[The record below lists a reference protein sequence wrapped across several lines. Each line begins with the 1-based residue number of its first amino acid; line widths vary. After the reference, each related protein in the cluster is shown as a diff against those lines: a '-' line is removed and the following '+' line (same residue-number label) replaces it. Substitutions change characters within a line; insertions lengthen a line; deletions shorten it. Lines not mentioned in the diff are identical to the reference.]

1 MSDRPTNPAPVSGEA
16 PPQGRRLK
24 PIVKAIFV
32 VLGLGLVA
40 FAYWL
45 IFLRPLETTD
55 DAYVNGRQIRV
66 TPRTSG
72 TILEILVDNTDDVL
86 AGQLLVVLDPA
97 DATLAV
103 EEARE
108 NLANAVRQVA
118 SLNAQRDRLVA
129 LIEARQNEL
138 LMIKNDYER
147 RLKLKAGTSVTAEE
161 VERYRNQT
169 DVARA
174 NLKAARSELRS
185 SQHIL
190 GSRPLREHPQVR
202 AAASKL
208 KEAWLALKRCEIRS
222 PATGR
227 VARRT
232 AQVGSLVAAGAPL
245 MLVTPL
251 DEIWVD
257 ANFKE
262 SQLKNVKPG
271 LQVRVKADVYGGSVV
286 HRGVVAGRSAGTGS
300 AFSLLPPE
308 NATGNWIKVVQRVP
322 VRILLDP
329 KSVAEFPLLLGL
341 SCRVEALLTEPTV
354 DLPPF
359 AAESRAEAVEADF
372 TEIDQEIEAMV
383 TLNLAE
389 SDDLWQG
396 RLNPDLAESPL

>member
-1 MSDRPTNPAPVSGEA
+1 LA
-16 PPQGRRLK
+16 
-24 PIVKAIFV
+24 
-32 VLGLGLVA
+32 LGLAA

-45 IFLRPLETTD
+45 AFMRPLETTD

-72 TILEILVDNTDDVL
+72 TILEILADNTDDVN
-86 AGQLLVVLDPA
+86 AGQLLVRLDPA
-97 DATLAV
+97 DAALAM

-118 SLNAQRDRLVA
+118 SLEAQRDRLMA
-129 LIEARQNEL
+129 QIEARQNEL

-161 VERYRNQT
+161 VERHRNQAE
-169 DVARA
+169 VARA
-174 NLKAARSELRS
+174 NLKAALSELRS
-185 SQHIL
+185 TQLLL

-208 KEAWLALKRCEIRS
+208 KEAWLSLKRCEIRS

-232 AQVGSLVAAGAPL
+232 AQVGSLVDAGAPL
-245 MLVTPL
+245 MIVAPL
-251 DEIWVD
+251 DAIWVD

-271 LQVRVKADVYGGSVV
+271 QQVRVKADLYGGSVA

-329 KSVAEFPLLLGL
+329 QGVAEHPLLLGL
-341 SCRVEALLTEPTV
+341 SCRVEVLLTEPTAPP
-354 DLPPF
+354 PPF
-359 AAESRAEAVEADF
+359 KAESRAEAVEADF
-372 TEIDQEIEAMV
+372 AEIDREIEATV
-383 TLNLAE
+383 AQNLAE
-389 SDDLWQG
+389 SAPGPGGYPAPSLG
-396 RLNPDLAESPL
+396 EGAS